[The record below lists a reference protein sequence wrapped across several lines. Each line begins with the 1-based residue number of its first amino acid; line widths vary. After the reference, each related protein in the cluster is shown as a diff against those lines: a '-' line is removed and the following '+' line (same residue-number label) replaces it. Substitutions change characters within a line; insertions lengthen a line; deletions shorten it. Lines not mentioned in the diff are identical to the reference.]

1 MKNEEKYD
9 PRTVDIFSLGMIL
22 HSLLC
27 YPANGY
33 LLPLKQVSPR
43 CNALLAALLDQDSCK
58 RPTIHQIFESDWFRL
73 MGNISSSLS
82 ETLSSSLS
90 PSSSSE
96 AVPISWSSSLLT
108 PSSPSDSSSSS
119 SSDSSYDCPSPP
131 VLTSE
136 ILDSRSESCDE
147 DNPVPVEETLP
158 KTESEIEQEK
168 RDQEAKK
175 IERQKTFL
183 KGINWKYL
191 TETSKEI
198 MNIQSLL
205 FLYAIDRLRPQ
216 KRHKEACALLK
227 NVLTVIKKQERLLTK
242 SMNLAALH
250 SFDISVHVP
259 QYQECLRLFEPLH
272 VKLLA
277 EILIEQDVIENAPFN
292 TGILSSSL
300 EVIDRAIQFYLLKAQ
315 REQSAD
321 LKKRYTQ
328 KVSGFLRWRSI
339 ASQIDPLYSS
349 LKRVL

>member
-27 YPANGY
+27 YPPNGY
-33 LLPLKQVSPR
+33 LLPLKQVSTK
-43 CNALLAALLDQDSCK
+43 CNALLVALLDQDSCK
-58 RPTIHQIFESDWFRL
+58 RPTIDQIFESEWFSFMSCL
-73 MGNISSSLS
+73 SSSLS
-82 ETLSSSLS
+82 ESVSSSLS
-90 PSSSSE
+90 LSSSDGVST
-96 AVPISWSSSLLT
+96 SWSSSLLT
-108 PSSPSDSSSSS
+108 QSDSSSSPASDDSLS
-119 SSDSSYDCPSPP
+119 SS
-131 VLTSE
+131 VLIAEDT
-136 ILDSRSESCDE
+136 DNRSEPCDE
-147 DNPVPVEETLP
+147 DRPVPVEEKTP
-158 KTESEIEQEK
+158 KTDLETEQE
-168 RDQEAKK
+168 RQDQEAKK
-175 IERQKTFL
+175 IEKQKIFL
-183 KGINWKYL
+183 ERINWRYL

-198 MNIQSLL
+198 MNLQSLL

-227 NVLTVIKKQERLLTK
+227 NVLMVIKKQEKLLTK

-259 QYQECLRLFEPLH
+259 QYQECLRQFEPLH

-277 EILIEQDVIENAPFN
+277 EILIEQDVIDNAPFN

-300 EVIDRAIQFYLLKAQ
+300 EVVDRAIQFYLLKAQ
-315 REQSAD
+315 REESPD

-339 ASQIDPLYSS
+339 ASQIDPLFST